1 MDESNFGGIS
11 NRRPMAD
18 INTESHQQSVV
29 RAFDEVNQSFK
40 ATITNPEDMIQ
51 SDITDSTKLGDG
63 SGANYVGVSSS
74 GSKKGLNI
82 FPLDTAESV
91 LIDEVSSLVQ
101 YFGFAQAGSST
112 SAAVWKI
119 KKLMVSGTVT
129 SILFADGNNQYDN
142 VWDNRASLSYS

>member
-1 MDESNFGGIS
+1 
-11 NRRPMAD
+11 MAD